1 MEPAGVFAIDRRLQI
16 LEVLDLLAQVVEQHV
31 GHIHRETAAHHD
43 APRRTILSLNV
54 IDAIDVNSSSA

>member
-31 GHIHRETAAHHD
+31 GHIYRETAAHHD

>member
-1 MEPAGVFAIDRRLQI
+1 MEPAGVFAIDRRPQL

-43 APRRTILSLNV
+43 APRRTIPSLNV
-54 IDAIDVNSSSA
+54 IDAKVLKPSSA